1 MLRCSSL
8 SIEELQAVLCHP
20 DGREPFSMEEAQS
33 IVQRFDM
40 NGDGELDYDEFVQAI
55 GTLKK
60 HL

>member
-1 MLRCSSL
+1 
-8 SIEELQAVLCHP
+8 
-20 DGREPFSMEEAQS
+20 MEEAQS